1 LVNRADGGGNTK
13 SQSPNPKEAAIP
25 KHQTTVRAFWRL
37 ELGISLELG
46 AWNLGF

>member
-1 LVNRADGGGNTK
+1 MAAEV
-13 SQSPNPKEAAIP
+13 PNPNLQIP
-25 KHQTTVRAFWRL
+25 KNLQFPSTKQLSRAFWRL